1 MTPCW
6 FVLAVAVL
14 VSGGDTSEDTK
25 KELENF
31 RGTWKYVSMEADG
44 MKVTLEPLAGIKL
57 VLDGDKFTQTDPQAT
72 YRGTFSVSVKT
83 RPKTI
88 DVIFT
93 EGPEKGKIF
102 KGIYEL
108 EGDTY
113 KACIAVPGRER
124 PKEFASKPGSG
135 HVLSVLKREKP

>member
-14 VSGGDTSEDTK
+14 VRGGDTSEDTK
-25 KELENF
+25 KELEKF

-44 MKVTLEPLAGIKL
+44 MKVALEPLTGIKL

-108 EGDTY
+108 EGETY
-113 KACIAVPGRER
+113 KACLAVPGRER

>member
-14 VSGGDTSEDTK
+14 VSGGDASEDTK
-25 KELENF
+25 KELERF
-31 RGTWKYVSMEADG
+31 RGTWKYVSMEAEG
-44 MKVTLEPLAGIKL
+44 TKVAPEPLAGIKL

-93 EGPEKGKIF
+93 EGPEKGKAF

-113 KACIAVPGRER
+113 KVCLAVPDHER
-124 PKEFASKPGSG
+124 PKVFASKPESG